1 MYKCT
6 KFYTGALFKP
16 ETFQGSPPKLPIDS
30 SSAITYTTLKA
41 FQETLFCLSMA
52 LVCPKP
58 KHRAN
63 PAPESLKPKPQT
75 LPARGVWFLGLW
87 SATFER
93 HVDCFLRAGGE
104 SGRARCSSGLW
115 GSKTGFPKG
124 PFPCLKAS
132 DTKTIKDK
140 VLGDFEPLG

>member
-1 MYKCT
+1 MSSWVRETVYKCT

-93 HVDCFLRAGGE
+93 HVDCFLRAGG
-104 SGRARCSSGLW
+104 RAGGHVVVQGFGAPKP
-115 GSKTGFPKG
+115 GSQRV
-124 PFPCLKAS
+124 PFR
-132 DTKTIKDK
+132 
-140 VLGDFEPLG
+140 V